1 MFQASA
7 SYPAWIRFSNN
18 ADPQADIEADV
29 RGMALKL
36 LEVDGS
42 KLFEPD
48 PNARTQDFLLVSHP
62 VFVFPDV
69 ATYSQAF
76 EAFADER
83 ALSSRIVSVATDG
96 TSATVRIKAVTIL
109 GMTFRLAA
117 A

>member
-1 MFQASA
+1 
-7 SYPAWIRFSNN
+7 
-18 ADPQADIEADV
+18 
-29 RGMALKL
+29 MALKL

-48 PNARTQDFLLVSHP
+48 PNVRTQDFLLVSHP

-69 ATYSQAF
+69 ATYSQ
-76 EAFADER
+76 AFADER

>member
-1 MFQASA
+1 
-7 SYPAWIRFSNN
+7 
-18 ADPQADIEADV
+18 
-29 RGMALKL
+29 MALKL

-62 VFVFPDV
+62 VFVFPDA
-69 ATYSQAF
+69 ATYSQ
-76 EAFADER
+76 AFADER